1 MKDLSSI
8 NENELDGALNA
19 LFLKTYSRK
28 EDEDLARFCLDEDF
42 QVVINSKKEAELLAR
57 LNGKQGG
64 GKNIILWSLA
74 VLLIS
79 VLLVVLYNTKSA
91 EQKVVATSSQ
101 IKGDAPES
109 QGEPNQL
116 VSSTL
121 SSNSDKKE
129 QEKTADN
136 SSSFVTVTHQGGN
149 PDIGFPYVEPIIPP
163 VPNIEPAEEKV
174 LPYFSKEG
182 LSHFSKVKERI
193 IQKLVKIDDLLY
205 GKTAPGSTMYKN
217 AEVIVPPFVMSNF
230 PVTNLE
236 YKTFL
241 ADLVMQGRFEEMKKC
256 LPKEEVWKEYGFN
269 NLAKNYFS
277 NEIYNDFPVVN
288 VNTEAIAIY
297 CEWLQVECNEQLA
310 ASAAASAKFSKTKK
324 PTAKK
329 KQVIVRLPYD
339 YEWIYSADAA
349 FALIP
354 DCQNGYNTIYDP
366 SEGLV
371 DKGFFKRTSQVN
383 KIDKSKETPM
393 DKLSDVNRFGMTEEE
408 IIEIYKKAINYKDVK
423 SKSTGNPA
431 SPESYPD
438 NVEACCLAG
447 HVSELIKSKDGAMT
461 VRGCCWKDKEE
472 YLKMM
477 EVYNKNGASPFIGF
491 RVVILNS
498 ERGSDKNPFW

>member
-1 MKDLSSI
+1 MKDLTSI

-19 LFLKTYSRK
+19 LFLETYSRK
-28 EDEDLARFCLDEDF
+28 EDECLARFCLEQDYN
-42 QVVINSKKEAELLAR
+42 VTVNSKKEAELLAR

-74 VLLIS
+74 VLLIA
-79 VLLVVLYNTKSA
+79 VLSIVLYTTNNDD
-91 EQKVVATSSQ
+91 QKIIASSGQIKDINAKAVENLPQPLNQTSNINEEKPEHKLSVNSSPFNAVNADQTSSV
-101 IKGDAPES
+101 IDSLEVAPVYIP
-109 QGEPNQL
+109 Q
-116 VSSTL
+116 
-121 SSNSDKKE
+121 
-129 QEKTADN
+129 ADP
-136 SSSFVTVTHQGGN
+136 Q
-149 PDIGFPYVEPIIPP
+149 
-163 VPNIEPAEEKV
+163 PAEEKI

-182 LSHFSKVKERI
+182 LSHFSKVKEKI

-205 GKTAPGSTMYKN
+205 GKTAPGATMYKN
-217 AEVIVPPFVMSNF
+217 TEVIVPPFVMANF

-297 CEWLQVECNEQLA
+297 CEWLQVECNEQLS
-310 ASAAASAKFSKTKK
+310 ASYTNAKFSKNKNVG
-324 PTAKK
+324 KK

-408 IIEIYKKAINYKDVK
+408 IIAIYKKAINYKDVK

-447 HVSELIKSKDGAMT
+447 HVSELIKSKDGEIK